1 MAKTSRRSVL
11 RAGVVLA
18 ASSVPL
24 GLGRQALSFVAGPGA
39 GSLRRS
45 VFAPHVGSR
54 VMFVGR
60 GTRHAAKLT
69 QVGDAPYGAA
79 GHDLSFRLVFRTRG
93 AGPGQ
98 GTYRLQHRALGG
110 IDLFVSPIGAKPGVY
125 EAIVDAR
132 T

>member
-1 MAKTSRRSVL
+1 MAKASRRSIL

-24 GLGRQALSFVAGPGA
+24 GLGRQALSFVAGPGT

-45 VFAPHVGSR
+45 AFTPHVGTR
-54 VMFVGR
+54 VTFVGR
-60 GTRHAAKLT
+60 GTRSAAKLT
-69 QVGDAPYGAA
+69 HVGDAPYGKT
-79 GHDLSFRLVFRTRG
+79 GHDLSFRLVFKTRG
-93 AGPGQ
+93 AGPGE
-98 GTYRLQHRALGG
+98 GTYRLAHPALGG
-110 IDLFVSPIGAKPGVY
+110 IDLYVSPIGAKAGVY